1 MYELSRQYKIII
13 VLFLLMITYLN
24 FEIHPTS
31 RLQSWFFP
39 LFTVFFWYKVLS
51 VIYRVQFKDDNSIVF
66 RSILKNTIV
75 YPNEIQKILDNMF
88 TFKIITQKG
97 NIVIS
102 TLIKKPYELKRKLEN
117 LNTKIHSE
125 DVLQKDME
133 KAEKKHP
140 LIILLWAFLSITIL
154 LYFFL

>member
-1 MYELSRQYKIII
+1 
-13 VLFLLMITYLN
+13 MITYLN
-24 FEIHPTS
+24 FEIHLTS
-31 RLQSWFFP
+31 RPQSWFLP

-66 RSILKNTIV
+66 RSLLKSTIV

-102 TLIKKPYELKRKLEN
+102 TLIKKPYELKRKIEN

-140 LIILLWAFLSITIL
+140 LTILLWAFLSITIL
-154 LYFFL
+154 LYFLL

>member
-1 MYELSRQYKIII
+1 
-13 VLFLLMITYLN
+13 MITYLN
-24 FEIHPTS
+24 FEIHLTS
-31 RLQSWFFP
+31 RPQSWFLP
-39 LFTVFFWYKVLS
+39 LFTVFFWYKVFS

-66 RSILKNTIV
+66 RSLLKSTIV

-102 TLIKKPYELKRKLEN
+102 TLIKKPYELKRKIEN

-140 LIILLWAFLSITIL
+140 LTILLWAFLSITIL
-154 LYFFL
+154 LYFLL